1 MSEKEF
7 SKYAKNTFIAILT
20 AAILA
25 IGGVFFTS
33 WQAGI
38 KNTQRLDAIEKT
50 QDAQKVSLEEKAS
63 LPMVKAVKENL
74 EQKIEDKFDIIDG
87 KLDVIMKLSP
97 TYNNTY
103 YENSKIKE

>member
-20 AAILA
+20 ASILA

-38 KNTQRLDAIEKT
+38 KNTQRLETIEKT
-50 QDAQKVSLEEKAS
+50 QEALNVSLEEKAS
-63 LPMVKAVKENL
+63 LPMVKALKENL

-87 KLDVIMKLSP
+87 KLDVIMQLST

-103 YENSKIKE
+103 YDSKIKE